1 MTKYIDKN
9 ESDFFENINYNNFKT
24 VSNFEKRKIELSKF
38 AKNIKE
44 IKKPISIRL
53 YKSDIQKIKEKSEE
67 EWIPYQTLISSI
79 IHKYANNNLVS
90 KI

>member
-1 MTKYIDKN
+1 MTKYIDK
-9 ESDFFENINYNNFKT
+9 EEADFFENINYEKFKT
-24 VSNFEKRKIELSKF
+24 VPNFEKRKTELSRF
-38 AKNIKE
+38 AKKTKE

-53 YKSDIQKIKEKSEE
+53 YKSDIEKIKEKSEK

-79 IHKYANNNLVS
+79 IHKYANNNLIN